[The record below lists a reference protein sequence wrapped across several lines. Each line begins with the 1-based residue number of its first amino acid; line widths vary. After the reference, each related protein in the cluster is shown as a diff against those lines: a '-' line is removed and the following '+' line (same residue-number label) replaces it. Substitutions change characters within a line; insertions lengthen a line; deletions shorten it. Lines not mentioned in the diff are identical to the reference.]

1 MMANSESNEGFV
13 HFAKEINKANGFAGF
28 YKGLEA
34 NIMRAM
40 ILNATKMGMYD
51 ICKGYVKSIGFKD
64 GLSC

>member
-1 MMANSESNEGFV
+1 MANSESNAGFV

-40 ILNATKMGMYD
+40 ILNATKMGSYD
-51 ICKGYVKSIGFKD
+51 ICKTYVKSIGFKD